1 MFKLYTVLLLV
12 TKPLSACCDIPELGD
27 PQPLTECSN
36 PKLPGPCNDVQCV
49 FEKSGFLT
57 NKNTLNKE
65 AYRAH
70 LKKWSENHSGW
81 REAVDKAIADC
92 VDKELRQYL
101 DYPCKAYDV
110 FTCTGIAMLK
120 VIFAQGP
127 PPPPP
132 NLPPNFPPKC
142 LGPPPAVTKPHE
154 CCQIP
159 PFFPDE
165 DFAACGFQKL
175 DEDSPERKRGPPD
188 CSKQLCMLKKYNLLV
203 DDESI
208 DEEGIKKFL
217 DDWSTKNEAF
227 KPAVEVAKERCI
239 GKSLFGPPQICE
251 ANKLVFCVSSTIFEQ
266 CPTWQET
273 EGCTSL
279 KQHMDECKAF
289 FPK

>member
-12 TKPLSACCDIPELGD
+12 TIANADLLLQGRRKGATLKPLSACCDIPELGD

-120 VIFAQGP
+120 KC
-127 PPPPP
+127 
-132 NLPPNFPPKC
+132 PK
-142 LGPPPAVTKPHE
+142 
-154 CCQIP
+154 
-159 PFFPDE
+159 
-165 DFAACGFQKL
+165 
-175 DEDSPERKRGPPD
+175 
-188 CSKQLCMLKKYNLLV
+188 
-203 DDESI
+203 
-208 DEEGIKKFL
+208 
-217 DDWSTKNEAF
+217 EAWM
-227 KPAVEVAKERCI
+227 C
-239 GKSLFGPPQICE
+239 
-251 ANKLVFCVSSTIFEQ
+251 
-266 CPTWQET
+266 
-273 EGCTSL
+273 
-279 KQHMDECKAF
+279 
-289 FPK
+289 